1 MCQVLRMKTNFLI
14 RALCFAQA
22 MVHQT
27 LQTGFYPCGDA
38 ELDQTA
44 SAIIGNKV
52 RHSLRTTWRA
62 KLYLTVYLDA
72 SVSEASPLLS
82 WNNPTC
88 LVGLRQ
94 SLARIIALLVPL

>member
-27 LQTGFYPCGDA
+27 LQTGFYLCGDA

-52 RHSLRTTWRA
+52 RHSLRNNLA
-62 KLYLTVYLDA
+62 CQA
-72 SVSEASPLLS
+72 VSDRLFG
-82 WNNPTC
+82 C
-88 LVGLRQ
+88 VGER
-94 SLARIIALLVPL
+94 S